1 MSRESP
7 QARKS
12 FQRQGLPCWDR
23 NIWENIV
30 ECGKLAGILDPKL
43 QEVSFAINIGSKQ
56 SPVSFTS
63 PFLLAS
69 KLHGARKCLEEVSSD
84 TNPLSP

>member
-7 QARKS
+7 QALKS
-12 FQRQGLPCWDR
+12 FQRKGLPCWDR

-30 ECGKLAGILDPKL
+30 ECEKLAGILDPKL

-56 SPVSFTS
+56 SPS
-63 PFLLAS
+63 PS
-69 KLHGARKCLEEVSSD
+69 H
-84 TNPLSP
+84 PLSLGFKAL